1 LKRSHQPLMAS
12 ALSLASLVAPR
23 FVDTRYIGA
32 SQNSLKLDAVK
43 TAKAKHGIKTE
54 HFKW

>member
-1 LKRSHQPLMAS
+1 MAS